1 MKKRLFLTILMI
13 MVISFVFAQSNQIQP
28 RKIIVV
34 PDEPS
39 NLEASINVDRGEGS
53 VYQPGELISIQF
65 RTNKDAYVVI
75 YDIMPNGNTHIL
87 FPNRY
92 EKDNFVPANTTREI
106 PRGYKLKLGN
116 DTGKEYLQIVASTK
130 QFAKYN
136 AWTQSFSSSPFPMVT
151 KNAESDLK
159 AYTRS
164 IIVEP
169 DNNVPEWTSNTTF
182 FYVGQSPKNG
192 TVNFRTNPSGAAIWL
207 DGNWINKST
216 PYKNTLAE
224 GYHYVRF
231 YKNGYKMHE
240 EDFYLSA
247 GGFQQIDVNLT
258 PLTTQYGKLTVNSL
272 PPNASVYL
280 DGNLK
285 GKAPMTINNI
295 TPGNHTLELHL
306 SGYNDAKQ
314 DFYLNPGE
322 HKNVTVT
329 MSQQVSK
336 GTVNINTYPTRT
348 NVIIDGQ
355 SYNNT
360 TGQVQVQL
368 KSGTHNLNVS
378 AQGYESKSMQ
388 FNLNPG
394 EFKQINVQLQSAMSN
409 INIYSNPSNARVYV
423 DGNDTGYYTG
433 RTFTLSPGYH
443 QIKITKQGYRE
454 WTTTVNL
461 NPGKNNDLTANLVS
475 LKGTVSMNIPTDC
488 KLFIDGNMAQELSGG
503 RSYNFELAPGIHE
516 FVFIKSGYYIY
527 SERINVS
534 QGGNYSINPI
544 LNSIQ

>member
-368 KSGTHNLNVS
+368 NSGTHNLNVS